1 MDIDVNGVSITLTKQ
16 QLAEIAKHIDKKTV
30 SYTDIKSVEDACKY
44 LNNIS
49 NHDGIN
55 HCDVIDLRDLI
66 INAYRLG
73 REHELDNCGDKQDK
87 RDKKTNRE
95 KKESA

>member
-1 MDIDVNGVSITLTKQ
+1 MIKKIIVICVLLIIGSVSLHGSEKDSWSQKDYKEYIEYLDKAIVSSAGDVKQ
-16 QLAEIAKHIDKKTV
+16 G
-30 SYTDIKSVEDACKY
+30 Y
-44 LNNIS
+44 
-49 NHDGIN
+49 
-55 HCDVIDLRDLI
+55 IDLRDLI